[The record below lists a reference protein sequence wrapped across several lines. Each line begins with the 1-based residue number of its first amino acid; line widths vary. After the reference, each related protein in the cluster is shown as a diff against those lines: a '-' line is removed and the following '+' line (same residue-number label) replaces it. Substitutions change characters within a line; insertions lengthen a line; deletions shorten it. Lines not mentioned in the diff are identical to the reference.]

1 MCGIFGL
8 VGKRSPEVKRALH
21 LGTRALAHRGPDD
34 EGIEILPLPSDAQ
47 QCVGLGSRRLAI
59 LDLSP
64 AGHQPMYDPATGNW
78 LIFNGEIYN
87 FQETRLELQKLGHP
101 FASTGDT
108 EVLLKAYG
116 QWGEACLERL
126 VGMFAFAVWDSHN
139 ERLFLARDRLGEKPL
154 YYYAKAGLF
163 IFASEIRSLLATG
176 LAPRRLD
183 TAGLASYLAF
193 GAVQDPL
200 TIMVDVRSLPP
211 GHTLTWERGQCCT
224 QRYWSLAE
232 VASRPPATGSLEEAV
247 KGIRRHLLEAVSQRL
262 VSDVPLGIFLSGGVD
277 SSSVVALAR
286 EVRVGPPDTFS
297 VVFGHS
303 EFCEAAYSNRLALEF
318 GCRHHQID
326 LSEDKLLEEI
336 PDVLGSMD
344 QPTIDGVNTYVVS
357 QATKKAGITVALSG
371 LGGDELFAGYSS
383 FVSVPR
389 MLQFRRYA
397 GWLEPLGKGVNALL
411 ERSQTNR
418 PAKMRALAAGDYY
431 AGQPYFLSRALFL
444 PASVRALLP
453 SLTFQDGNLAAAWN
467 LQGVAEAIRGLDPVN
482 QVAVL
487 ESSTYMANMLLRD
500 TDCMSMAHALEVRTP
515 LLHHPLW
522 EYVLPLASRL
532 KCDAHLPKPLLLRAA
547 GQRLPEEIYLRRK
560 MGFTLPFEL
569 WMRNGLK
576 AELERELLDPGL
588 NEYAPLDAHQVAN
601 IWKAFLAGKTNWS
614 RPWGLFV
621 LKRWIRQ
628 NIVDWRWSIDNRNA
642 KSEIRKSPIVD

>member
-8 VGKRSPEVKRALH
+8 VGERSSHLNQALAR
-21 LGTRALAHRGPDD
+21 GTRALAHRGPDD
-34 EGIEILPLPSDAQ
+34 EGTKLLAPASDPNTW
-47 QCVGLGSRRLAI
+47 VGLGSRRLAI
-59 LDLSP
+59 LDLTP

-78 LIFNGEIYN
+78 LVFNGEIYN
-87 FQETRLELQKLGHP
+87 FQQIRLELQKLGHS

-116 QWGEACLERL
+116 QWGEACLEQV

-154 YYYAKAGLF
+154 YYYVGSGSF
-163 IFASEIRSLLATG
+163 IFASELRSLLATS
-176 LAPRRLD
+176 LVPRCLD
-183 TAGLASYLAF
+183 TAGLACYLAF
-193 GAVQDPL
+193 GAVHDPL
-200 TIMVDVRSLPP
+200 TIIEGVHSLPP
-211 GHTLTWERGQCCT
+211 GHTLTWEKGRCRI

-232 VASRPPATGSLEEAV
+232 AASRPSAAGSPEEAV
-247 KGIRRHLLEAVSQRL
+247 KGIRQHLLEAVSQRL

-286 EVRVGPPDTFS
+286 EVRANPPDTFS

-303 EFCEAAYSNRLALEF
+303 DFCEAAYSNRVAREF

-326 LSEDKLLEEI
+326 LTEGKLLNEV
-336 PDVLGSMD
+336 PGALAGMD
-344 QPTIDGVNTYVVS
+344 QPTVDGVNTYIVS

-383 FVSVPR
+383 FISVPR
-389 MLQFRRYA
+389 MVQFRRYG

-411 ERSQTNR
+411 DRHQTNR
-418 PAKMRALAAGDYY
+418 RAKIRALAAGDYY
-431 AGQPYFLSRALFL
+431 ADQPYFLSRALFL

-453 SLTFQDGNLAAAWN
+453 SLTLQDGNLAAAWN
-467 LQGVAEAIRGLDPVN
+467 LRGVAEGIRGLDPVN

-487 ESSTYMANMLLRD
+487 EGSTYMANMLLRD

-522 EYVLPLASRL
+522 EYVLPLAGRL
-532 KCDAHLPKPLLLRAA
+532 KCHAHLPKPLLLRAV
-547 GQRLPEEIYLRRK
+547 GPRLPEEIYLRRK
-560 MGFTLPFEL
+560 MGFTLPFEV

-588 NEYAPLDAHQVAN
+588 NDCAPLDARQVAN
-601 IWKAFLAGKTNWS
+601 IWKAFLAGKTSWS
-614 RPWGLFV
+614 RPWALFV
-621 LKRWIRQ
+621 LKQWIRK
-628 NIVDWRWSIDNRNA
+628 NIVA
-642 KSEIRKSPIVD
+642 

>member
-1 MCGIFGL
+1 
-8 VGKRSPEVKRALH
+8 
-21 LGTRALAHRGPDD
+21 
-34 EGIEILPLPSDAQ
+34 
-47 QCVGLGSRRLAI
+47 
-59 LDLSP
+59 
-64 AGHQPMYDPATGNW
+64 
-78 LIFNGEIYN
+78 
-87 FQETRLELQKLGHP
+87 
-101 FASTGDT
+101 
-108 EVLLKAYG
+108 
-116 QWGEACLERL
+116 
-126 VGMFAFAVWDSHN
+126 
-139 ERLFLARDRLGEKPL
+139 
-154 YYYAKAGLF
+154 
-163 IFASEIRSLLATG
+163 
-176 LAPRRLD
+176 
-183 TAGLASYLAF
+183 
-193 GAVQDPL
+193 
-200 TIMVDVRSLPP
+200 
-211 GHTLTWERGQCCT
+211 
-224 QRYWSLAE
+224 
-232 VASRPPATGSLEEAV
+232 
-247 KGIRRHLLEAVSQRL
+247 
-262 VSDVPLGIFLSGGVD
+262 
-277 SSSVVALAR
+277 
-286 EVRVGPPDTFS
+286 
-297 VVFGHS
+297 
-303 EFCEAAYSNRLALEF
+303 
-318 GCRHHQID
+318 
-326 LSEDKLLEEI
+326 
-336 PDVLGSMD
+336 
-344 QPTIDGVNTYVVS
+344 
-357 QATKKAGITVALSG
+357 
-371 LGGDELFAGYSS
+371 
-383 FVSVPR
+383 

>member
-8 VGKRSPEVKRALH
+8 VGERKAGFEVALRR
-21 LGTRALAHRGPDD
+21 GTQALAHRGPDD
-34 EGIEILPLPSDAQ
+34 EGTELLALASDPNRW
-47 QCVGLGSRRLAI
+47 VGLGSRRLAI

-78 LIFNGEIYN
+78 LVFNGEIYN
-87 FQETRLELQKLGHP
+87 FQEIRLELQRLGHA

-108 EVLLKAYG
+108 EVLLKSYG

-126 VGMFAFAVWDSHN
+126 VGMFAFAVWNYHN
-139 ERLFLARDRLGEKPL
+139 ERLCLARDRLGEKPL
-154 YYYAKAGLF
+154 YYYAGPGSF
-163 IFASEIRSLLATG
+163 IFGSEVRSLLATG
-176 LAPRRLD
+176 LVPRRLD

-200 TIMVDVRSLPP
+200 TVVGGVTSLPP
-211 GHTLTWERGQCCT
+211 GHILVWERGGCRIR
-224 QRYWSLAE
+224 RYWSLAE
-232 VASRPPATGSLEEAV
+232 AASRPPVTGSPEEAV
-247 KGIRRHLLEAVSQRL
+247 KAIRQHLLKAVSQRL

-277 SSSVVALAR
+277 SSAVVAAAC
-286 EVRVGPPDTFS
+286 EVSAKPIEAFS
-297 VVFGHS
+297 VVFGDS
-303 EFCEAAYSNRLALEF
+303 PFCEATYSEQVAREF
-318 GCRHHQID
+318 GCHHHKIE
-326 LSEDKLLEEI
+326 LTEARLLEEI
-336 PDVLGSMD
+336 PDALGSMD

-389 MLQFRRYA
+389 MLQFRRYG

-411 ERSQTNR
+411 ERGQTNR
-418 PAKMRALAAGDYY
+418 LAKILALAVGDFY
-431 AGQPYFLSRALFL
+431 ADQPYFLSRALFL

-453 SLTFQDGNLAAAWN
+453 SLTLQDGNLAAAWN
-467 LQGVAEAIRGLDPVN
+467 LRGVVETIRDLDPVN

-487 ESSTYMANMLLRD
+487 EGSTYMTNMLLRD
-500 TDCMSMAHALEVRTP
+500 SDCMSMAHALEVRPP

-522 EYVLPLASRL
+522 EYVLPLAGRL
-532 KCDAHLPKPLLLRAA
+532 KCDAHLPKPLLLRAV
-547 GQRLPEEIYLRRK
+547 GPRLPEEIYLRRK

-588 NEYAPLDAHQVAN
+588 KEYAPLDARQVAN
-601 IWKAFLAGKTNWS
+601 IWKAFLAGKTSWS
-614 RPWGLFV
+614 RPWALFV
-621 LKRWIRQ
+621 LNQWIR
-628 NIVDWRWSIDNRNA
+628 RNLG
-642 KSEIRKSPIVD
+642 D

>member
-1 MCGIFGL
+1 
-8 VGKRSPEVKRALH
+8 VGERKAGFEVALRR
-21 LGTRALAHRGPDD
+21 GTQALAHRGPDD
-34 EGIEILPLPSDAQ
+34 EGTELFALASDPNTW
-47 QCVGLGSRRLAI
+47 VGLGSRRLAI

-87 FQETRLELQKLGHP
+87 FQQIRLELQKLGHR

-108 EVLLKAYG
+108 EVLLRAYG
-116 QWGEACLERL
+116 QWGEACLERF

-154 YYYAKAGLF
+154 YYFAGSGSF
-163 IFASEIRSLLATG
+163 IFGSEVRSLLATD
-176 LAPRRLD
+176 LVPRRLD
-183 TAGLASYLAF
+183 VAGLAAYLSF

-200 TIMVDVRSLPP
+200 TIIQDIRSLPP
-211 GHTLTWERGQCCT
+211 GHTLTWEKGRHQI
-224 QRYWSLAE
+224 QRYWSLVE
-232 VASRPPATGSLEEAV
+232 VASRPPATDSPEEAV
-247 KGIRRHLLEAVSQRL
+247 KAIRQHLLESVSQRL

-286 EVRVGPPDTFS
+286 EVRVDPPDTFS
-297 VVFGHS
+297 VAFGHS
-303 EFCEAAYSNRLALEF
+303 EFCEAAYSNRVAREL

-326 LSEDKLLEEI
+326 LTEGKLLEEV
-336 PDVLGSMD
+336 PSALAGMD
-344 QPTIDGVNTYVVS
+344 QPTVDGVNTYVVS

-389 MLQFRRYA
+389 MLQFRRYG
-397 GWLEPLGKGVNALL
+397 GWLEPLGKGVSTLFR
-411 ERSQTNR
+411 RSQTNR
-418 PAKMRALAAGDYY
+418 LAKVLALAAGDYY
-431 AGQPYFLSRALFL
+431 ANQPYFLSRALFL
-444 PASVRALLP
+444 PASARALLASTKP
-453 SLTFQDGNLAAAWN
+453 QDGNLAAAWN
-467 LQGVAEAIRGLDPVN
+467 LRGVSEAIRDLDPIN

-500 TDCMSMAHALEVRTP
+500 TDCMSMAHALEVRAP

-522 EYVLPLASRL
+522 EYVLPLTGRL
-532 KCDAHLPKPLLLRAA
+532 KCDAHLPKPLLLHAA
-547 GQRLPEEIYLRRK
+547 GQHLPEEIYLRRK

-576 AELERELLDPGL
+576 AELERELLDPGP
-588 NEYAPLDAHQVAN
+588 NECTPLDARQVAN
-601 IWKAFLAGKTNWS
+601 IWKAFLAGRTSWS
-614 RPWGLFV
+614 RPWALFA
-621 LKRWIRQ
+621 LKQWIR
-628 NIVDWRWSIDNRNA
+628 RN
-642 KSEIRKSPIVD
+642 VGD